1 MGCSRPEWPLNTSPR
16 DQDLSLQR
24 RDVDEPSSPV
34 PGAPLSKSSS
44 FPVGVAASQTRVA
57 QVLCVL
63 KPLSGT
69 RYQLQ
74 THQRSARGGGPS
86 TGSNCCCKNKVQMG
100 QEAGTEAQKGKV
112 TKPSIRRAVEKEEKS
127 QFQSEMKISSCS
139 SICWTDKLE
148 Q

>member
-34 PGAPLSKSSS
+34 PGAPLS
-44 FPVGVAASQTRVA
+44 RVA

-63 KPLSGT
+63 KPLSDT

-112 TKPSIRRAVEKEEKS
+112 TKPSIRRAAEKEEKS